1 MKVVSRRSIG
11 GAMGMAAVFWLLAVT
26 STSTQGQPAPKPQMA
41 EDVFKNIQVLKG
53 IPVNEFM
60 TAMGF
65 WSAATSL
72 NCVDCHTMS
81 SLAGW
86 ENFAEDTPRKRT
98 ARRMFTM
105 MQELNKANFGGRR
118 MVTCYT
124 CHRGTITPIATP
136 SLAVQ
141 YGAPIDD
148 PNEIQVSQQEPG
160 APSADQ
166 VFDKYLQALGGAPRL
181 AAVTSIVAK
190 ATYEGYD
197 TAFSKIPTDILAQ
210 APAKLTRTIH
220 MPIGDNTTTFDGRT
234 GWIAAPDRPLPLI
247 TLQPGNELEGAAL
260 DAQLMFPAQIKQALT
275 GWRVGPP
282 TQIDEKDVQVVQGA
296 TGTKSPVKLFFDKES
311 GLLVR
316 LVRYE
321 DTPTGT
327 APTQIDYADYHDV
340 MGVKMPFQRTETW
353 VDGRSIIKLTDV
365 QVNAP
370 IAAAK
375 FAQPAPAVPKR

>member
-1 MKVVSRRSIG
+1 MRVGSRRSIG
-11 GAMGMAAVFWLLAVT
+11 GAMGMAAVVWLLAVA

-72 NCVDCHTMS
+72 NCVDRHTMS

-148 PNEIQVSQQEPG
+148 PNEVQVSQQEPG
-160 APSADQ
+160 APS
-166 VFDKYLQALGGAPRL
+166 P
-181 AAVTSIVAK
+181 
-190 ATYEGYD
+190 
-197 TAFSKIPTDILAQ
+197 
-210 APAKLTRTIH
+210 
-220 MPIGDNTTTFDGRT
+220 
-234 GWIAAPDRPLPLI
+234 
-247 TLQPGNELEGAAL
+247 
-260 DAQLMFPAQIKQALT
+260 
-275 GWRVGPP
+275 
-282 TQIDEKDVQVVQGA
+282 
-296 TGTKSPVKLFFDKES
+296 
-311 GLLVR
+311 
-316 LVRYE
+316 
-321 DTPTGT
+321 
-327 APTQIDYADYHDV
+327 
-340 MGVKMPFQRTETW
+340 
-353 VDGRSIIKLTDV
+353 
-365 QVNAP
+365 
-370 IAAAK
+370 
-375 FAQPAPAVPKR
+375 